1 MRNSFKVIVT
11 LVCLMTSMAVFSQ
24 KCGISSTIAMKN
36 KLVSELPTLID
47 HSIVYDPSYVKLDNM
62 CADVPADIGVC
73 SDVIIRAFFNA
84 DVCLGEWVYDYRTSK
99 NLPTDTNID
108 HRRVR
113 NLGPMFQQ
121 KGWEIPV
128 ETSILNFDYYEP
140 GDIIWWKLARGIDH
154 IGIVMEDGFVLH
166 NIGQGQ
172 RVDVSP
178 FAYEIFRVYR
188 INGF

>member
-47 HSIVYDPSYVKLDNM
+47 HSIVYDPSYLRLDGM

-73 SDVIIRAFFNA
+73 SDVIIRAFLNV
-84 DVCLGEWVYDYRTSK
+84 DVCIGEWVHDYRTSK
-99 NLPTDTNID
+99 NLSTDTNID

-121 KGWEIPV
+121 KGWEIPA
-128 ETSILNFDYYEP
+128 ERSILNSDYYEA
-140 GDIIWWKLARGIDH
+140 GDIIWWKLSGCIDH
-154 IGIVMEDGFVLH
+154 IGIVMEDGRVLH

-172 RVDVSP
+172 RADVSP
-178 FAYEIFRVYR
+178 FAYDIYKAYR